1 MHRVM
6 KMWEYKLIEDQAE
19 FGIALLYCG
28 KERRRIE
35 QISSCRADV
44 ERLAELLNGEQVE
57 PCHFEDIIED
67 YFTDFTI

>member
-1 MHRVM
+1 MRRVM

-19 FGIALLYCG
+19 FGIALLFSG
-28 KERRRIE
+28 KEQRRIE
-35 QISSCRADV
+35 QISSCRSDV

>member
-1 MHRVM
+1 M

-19 FGIALLYCG
+19 FGIALLFSG
-28 KERRRIE
+28 KEQRRIE